1 MKEVVKPSLFAS
13 NVINYVENPV
23 ESTLKTR
30 SKSEFN
36 TLAEHQANGQKLIVF
51 LTINVN
57 AIKVPFTKM

>member
-36 TLAEHQANGQKLIVF
+36 TLTEHQVNGQKLIVF

-57 AIKVPFTKM
+57 AIKVPFTKI

>member
-23 ESTLKTR
+23 ESTRKTR

-36 TLAEHQANGQKLIVF
+36 TLTEHQVNGQKLIVF

-57 AIKVPFTKM
+57 AIKVPFTKI

>member
-23 ESTLKTR
+23 ESTRKTR
-30 SKSEFN
+30 SEFN
-36 TLAEHQANGQKLIVF
+36 TLTEHQVNGQKLIVF

-57 AIKVPFTKM
+57 AIKVPFTKI